1 MDSMD
6 QPQGRQQEGDAVGT
20 GSALRS
26 VNTNQRR
33 GAMVHQ
39 ALLYGSE
46 DEFLAGTVPFI
57 RGGLERGDPIRIV
70 TTDRNAGWLR
80 SVLGGD
86 ARELAFCNSS
96 QWYRHPVRALA
107 AVHSAA
113 HAASADGHRL
123 RMVGEPSWT
132 TRPAQE
138 AREWARHES
147 LVNVALAV
155 TNAALVCTYD
165 TRIVAPDAVAEVA
178 RTHPELV
185 VNGDPHPSQSY
196 TDPAVF
202 NAECNRFPLPGLP
215 PPTLWLRFRQLDQLA
230 TLRAFVTSHATR
242 AGATASSVDQFVQ
255 AVDEVATN
263 AIEHGGGSCV
273 LQIWIGPNTMSCEV
287 SDTGAG
293 LPDPL
298 AGQLPPG
305 CFAACGHGLWLARQ
319 FSDLVEVH
327 SDPAGT
333 TVRLHLT
340 LP

>member
-1 MDSMD
+1 MD
-6 QPQGRQQEGDAVGT
+6 QSQGRQQEGYAVVT

-26 VNTNQRR
+26 VNTNRHC
-33 GAMVHQ
+33 GSMVHQ
-39 ALLYGSE
+39 GLLYGSE

-57 RGGLERGDPIRIV
+57 RDGLERGDPIRIV

-80 SVLGGD
+80 AALGGD
-86 ARELAFCNSS
+86 ARDLAFCNSD

-107 AVHSAA
+107 AVHSVAQ
-113 HAASADGHRL
+113 AASADEHRL
-123 RMVGEPSWT
+123 RMIGEPSWVN
-132 TRPAQE
+132 RPE
-138 AREWARHES
+138 LERREWARHES
-147 LVNVALAV
+147 LINVALAD
-155 TNAALVCTYD
+155 AALVCTYD
-165 TRIVAPDAVAEVA
+165 TRVVGPDVVAEVA

-185 VNGDPHPSQSY
+185 VNGHSHPSPSY

-202 NAECNRFPLPGLP
+202 NAECNKFPLPGLP
-215 PPTLWLRFRQLDQLA
+215 PPILWLRFRQLDQLA
-230 TLRAFVTSHATR
+230 TLRTFVTSHAAQ
-242 AGATASSVDQFVQ
+242 AGAAAPAVDQFVQ

-273 LQIWIGPNTMSCEV
+273 LQIWIDPHTISCEV

-298 AGQLPPG
+298 AGHLPPG
-305 CFAACGHGLWLARQ
+305 CFTACGHGLWLARQ
-319 FSDLVEVH
+319 FSDLVELH
-327 SDPAGT
+327 SDAAGT